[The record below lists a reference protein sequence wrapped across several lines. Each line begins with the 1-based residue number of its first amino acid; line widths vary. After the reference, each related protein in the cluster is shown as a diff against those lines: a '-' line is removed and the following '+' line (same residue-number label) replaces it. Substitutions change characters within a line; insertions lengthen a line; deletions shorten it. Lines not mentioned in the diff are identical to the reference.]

1 MKRVLLEAVLVA
13 AIGTAVAFVANA
25 LSPRG
30 LKLTRDYFPG
40 SNPTAARVQ
49 PATNQAQGAAGAGLA
64 KPSAAEMALARLKEK
79 GLQVV
84 DRKQAQELFQAPGFA
99 QGTIVFIDAR
109 NDEHYQK
116 GHIPGAWQFDRYH
129 PENYLAAVLPV
140 CQLAQQVVV
149 YCAGGDCEDSEFA
162 ALFLRDSAQVPG
174 EKLFVFTGGWNEWT
188 ERALPVE
195 TGGRNSGQRGGSK

>member
-13 AIGTAVAFVANA
+13 AIGTALAFVANA

-40 SNPTAARVQ
+40 SNRSGARLQ
-49 PATNQAQGAAGAGLA
+49 PATNEAQGAAGAGLA

-79 GLQVV
+79 GLQVM
-84 DRKQAQELFQAPGFA
+84 DCKQAQEVFHDPRFA
-99 QGTIVFIDAR
+99 QGAIVFIDAR

-140 CQLAQQVVV
+140 CQMAQQVVV

-174 EKLFVFTGGWNEWT
+174 EKLFVFAGGWTEWT
-188 ERALPVE
+188 ERGLPVE
-195 TGGRNSGQRGGSK
+195 TGSRNSGQRGVSK

>member
-13 AIGTAVAFVANA
+13 AIGIAVALVANA

-40 SNPTAARVQ
+40 SNGPGASAL
-49 PATNQAQGAAGAGLA
+49 PATNSAKGVEGASPAH
-64 KPSAAEMALARLKEK
+64 PSATEMALARLKEK

-84 DRKQAQELFQAPGFA
+84 DCKQAQELFHDPRFA
-99 QGTIVFIDAR
+99 QGTIAFIDAR

-129 PENYLAAVLPV
+129 PENYLTAVLPV

-162 ALFLRDSAQVPG
+162 ALFLRDSAHVPG

-188 ERALPVE
+188 ERGLPVE

>member
-1 MKRVLLEAVLVA
+1 MRRVLLEAVLVA
-13 AIGTAVAFVANA
+13 ALGSAMALVANA

-40 SNPTAARVQ
+40 SNRPGGSAL
-49 PATNQAQGAAGAGLA
+49 PATNSAKGVEGASPAH
-64 KPSAAEMALARLKEK
+64 PSAAELALTRLKEK

-84 DRKQAQELFQAPGFA
+84 DCKQAQELFHDPRFA

-188 ERALPVE
+188 ERGLPVE
-195 TGGRNSGQRGGSK
+195 TGSRNSGQRGVSK

>member
-1 MKRVLLEAVLVA
+1 VKRVLLEAMLVA
-13 AIGTAVAFVANA
+13 ALGTAVALVANG

-40 SNPTAARVQ
+40 SNRFGSSAP
-49 PATNQAQGAAGAGLA
+49 PATNSAKGVEGASPAQ
-64 KPSAAEMALARLKEK
+64 PSAAEMALTRLREK

-84 DRKQAQELFQAPGFA
+84 DCKQAQELFNDPRFA
-99 QGTIVFIDAR
+99 QGAVIFIDAR
-109 NDEHYQK
+109 NDEHYQQ

-174 EKLFVFTGGWNEWT
+174 GKLLVFTGGWTEWT
-188 ERALPVE
+188 ARGLPVE
-195 TGGRNSGQRGGSK
+195 KGERKSGQSGGGK

>member
-1 MKRVLLEAVLVA
+1 VKRVLLEAVLVA
-13 AIGTAVAFVANA
+13 MIGTALAFVANG

-40 SNPTAARVQ
+40 SNRTGAAVQ
-49 PATNQAQGAAGAGLA
+49 PATTEAQGGTGRDLA
-64 KPSAAEMALARLKEK
+64 KPSAAELAVARLKEK

-84 DRKQAQELFQAPGFA
+84 DCKQALELFHDPRLA

-129 PENYLAAVLPV
+129 PENYLSAVLPV
-140 CQLAQQVVV
+140 CQVAQQVVV

-188 ERALPVE
+188 ERGLPVE
-195 TGGRNSGQRGGSK
+195 TGGRNSGQRGVSK

>member
-1 MKRVLLEAVLVA
+1 MKRVLLEAMLVA
-13 AIGTAVAFVANA
+13 GIGTAVAFVANG

-40 SNPTAARVQ
+40 SSRTGAGVL
-49 PATNQAQGAAGAGLA
+49 PATNTVQGGSRAQ
-64 KPSAAEMALARLKEK
+64 PSAAEMALGRLREK

-84 DRKQAQELFQAPGFA
+84 DGKQAREMFEDPRLA

-109 NDEHYQK
+109 NDEHYQQ

-129 PENYLAAVLPV
+129 PENYLPAVLPV

-149 YCAGGDCEDSEFA
+149 YCGGGDCEDSEFA
-162 ALFLRDSAQVPG
+162 ALFLRDSAQIPG
-174 EKLFVFTGGWNEWT
+174 ERLFVFAGGWTEWT
-188 ERALPVE
+188 ERGLSVE
-195 TGGRNSGQRGGSK
+195 TGGRNSGQSGASK

>member
-1 MKRVLLEAVLVA
+1 
-13 AIGTAVAFVANA
+13 
-25 LSPRG
+25 
-30 LKLTRDYFPG
+30 RDYFPG
-40 SNPTAARVQ
+40 SNRQGASALL
-49 PATNQAQGAAGAGLA
+49 ATNLVKGAVGVSPAQ
-64 KPSAAEMALARLKEK
+64 PSVAELALARLKEK

-84 DRKQAQELFQAPGFA
+84 DCKQAQELFNDPRFA
-99 QGTIVFIDAR
+99 QGAVIFIDAR
-109 NDEHYQK
+109 NDETYQQ

-174 EKLFVFTGGWNEWT
+174 GKLLVFTGGWTEWT
-188 ERALPVE
+188 A
-195 TGGRNSGQRGGSK
+195 RG

>member
-13 AIGTAVAFVANA
+13 ALGTAVALVANG

-30 LKLTRDYFPG
+30 LKLRRDYFPG
-40 SNPTAARVQ
+40 SNRPGASAL
-49 PATNQAQGAAGAGLA
+49 PATDSAKGVEGASPAQ
-64 KPSAAEMALARLKEK
+64 PSAAEMALTRLREK

-84 DRKQAQELFQAPGFA
+84 DCKQAQELFNDPRFA
-99 QGTIVFIDAR
+99 QGAVIFIDAR
-109 NDEHYQK
+109 NDEHYRQ

-174 EKLFVFTGGWNEWT
+174 GKLLVFTGGWTEWT
-188 ERALPVE
+188 ARGLPVE
-195 TGGRNSGQRGGSK
+195 KGERKGGQGGASK